1 MSTGN
6 LKYTFCFDAW
16 EKSALSE
23 LESLQNRVSKALLK
37 YQTNADKAALGDAA
51 NRGMDELK
59 DSVKRLIKATP
70 DLQQKVMELAYML
83 QIMAHFSGITF
94 DE

>member
-1 MSTGN
+1 MTSNNST
-6 LKYTFCFDAW
+6 FSFDVW
-16 EKSALSE
+16 EKSALIE
-23 LESLQNRVSKALLK
+23 LESLQNRVSVALLE
-37 YQTNADKAALGDAA
+37 YQGNADNVALGDAA

-83 QIMAHFSGITF
+83 QMMAHFSGITF
-94 DE
+94 DD

>member
-1 MSTGN
+1 MTSNNST
-6 LKYTFCFDAW
+6 FSFDVW

-23 LESLQNRVSKALLK
+23 LESLQNRVSVALLE
-37 YQTNADKAALGDAA
+37 YQSNADRVALGDAA

-83 QIMAHFSGITF
+83 QMMAHFSGITF

>member
-1 MSTGN
+1 MTSNNST
-6 LKYTFCFDAW
+6 FSFDVW

-23 LESLQNRVSKALLK
+23 LESLQNRVSVALLE
-37 YQTNADKAALGDAA
+37 YQSNADRVALGDAA

-70 DLQQKVMELAYML
+70 DLQQKVVDIAYML
-83 QIMAHFSGITF
+83 QMMAHFSGITF